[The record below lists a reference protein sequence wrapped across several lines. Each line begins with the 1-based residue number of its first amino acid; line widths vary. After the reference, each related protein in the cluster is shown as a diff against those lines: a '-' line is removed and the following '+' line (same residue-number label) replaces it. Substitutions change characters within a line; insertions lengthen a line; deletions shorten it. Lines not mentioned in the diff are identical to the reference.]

1 MNLDYLTKSITATLT
16 ISVFGVYAALL
27 TSSAVLAEPSSKTL
41 PPLSVSEG
49 YAVNQLNGQ
58 DLSASIIE
66 KQIET
71 LKQMPQN
78 QINTP
83 NKLTERDQRIKAY
96 QQGEI
101 APPDFKATQLKPGI
115 QSNVMQARIG
125 YRDFVIYDAFSR
137 LFDDFNGDGYYHSFS
152 VTFDADVYGFTV
164 NDPADVYAEMYLS
177 RNGGPWEHYHTTDV
191 FTIYGESDEDD
202 FEVITTLAQ
211 GYKTDYYDVLIDLY
225 EYGYPEV
232 VATLSADES
241 DGLYALPLQSRDRD
255 IYYEEEVGYVSA
267 GGLSIGVLGLL
278 LLLALMKRGMPC
290 LRK

>member
-49 YAVNQLNGQ
+49 HAVNQLNGQ

-83 NKLTERDQRIKAY
+83 NKITERDQRIKAY

-101 APPDFKATQLKPGI
+101 APPDFKATQLKQGI
-115 QSNVMQARIG
+115 QSNVVQARIG